1 MFWAL
6 IFLVFNIIYFS
17 FELYSMDNYKMW
29 RHADKAYKKEQKNN
43 KKADYDSD
51 EEVFFTEDGQRVIAS
66 FEKEDEKLEQLSE
79 TNEALSCVNCSDQE
93 ESKYYISKKLLR
105 FIYTTNNN
113 FISRFMESYNKPI
126 RLKISVCPLTVEQ
139 FDKMV
144 SKSNIDTKKSV
155 KYSSSFFN
163 KLLAYTG
170 LSTVSAFIAYK
181 LNIKNYKKDKKDDH
195 LNKVVKPKC
204 ELNK

>member
-1 MFWAL
+1 MFRYL
-6 IFLVFNIIYFS
+6 VFLLFNIICFS

-29 RHADKAYKKEQKNN
+29 RHVDKAYKKEQKNN
-43 KKADYDSD
+43 KKVDCDSD
-51 EEVFFTEDGQRVIAS
+51 EEVFFTEDGQKVVTS
-66 FEKEDEKLEQLSE
+66 LEKEDEKESLP
-79 TNEALSCVNCSDQE
+79 CVNCSDQE

-105 FIYTTNNN
+105 FIYTSNNN
-113 FISRFMESYNKPI
+113 FIRKFMKKFNKPI
-126 RLKISVCPLTVEQ
+126 RLKISACPLTVEQ
-139 FDKMV
+139 FDKIV
-144 SKSNIDTKKSV
+144 SKSNIDTKKSI
-155 KYSSSFFN
+155 KSSSFFN

-170 LSTVSAFIAYK
+170 LSTISAFIAYK